1 MCTLL
6 CIFETV
12 PEKSD
17 KLKSEL
23 ADLVLNTVADFAEID
38 VIQWVDTLPRT
49 PSGKILKVILQK
61 IAAGDVANLRDF
73 SSIADPTVVDSLV
86 KGRLEL
92 GA

>member
-1 MCTLL
+1 MCTLS

-12 PEKSD
+12 QEKSD
-17 KLKSEL
+17 KLKGEL
-23 ADLVLNTVADFAEID
+23 VDLVRNTVADFAEID

-73 SSIADPTVVDSLV
+73 SSIADPAVVESLV